1 MLVEVQKQVVWA
13 TWLRQF
19 DLVQLNCY
27 LGAKVDTKVTKA
39 RTDDLDQLNWY
50 LRARRAVHLQL
61 LAIAGG
67 ALQRQEW
74 KLTMKWTW
82 QIMCSSSSEEILRK
96 ASGHSVDR
104 KGNLRNWKFSQR
116 RNSHGAPQ
124 NSSCQ
129 LLTDSWIVKLT
140 RYCHLE
146 LDRILEYYYLIP
158 PGNFIIP
165 PLDKF
170 HPKGQKIV
178 FGYWVWLKKGS

>member
-67 ALQRQEW
+67 ALQRQKW
-74 KLTMKWTW
+74 KLTTTWTW
-82 QIMCSSSSEEILRK
+82 KIMWSSSSEEIFKKSKRSFCRPKRK
-96 ASGHSVDR
+96 SQKLKVFPEEE
-104 KGNLRNWKFSQR
+104 FSW
-116 RNSHGAPQ
+116 S
-124 NSSCQ
+124 
-129 LLTDSWIVKLT
+129 TTKLFMPAAY
-140 RYCHLE
+140 RFLNCKAHKVLPF
-146 LDRILEYYYLIP
+146 RIR
-158 PGNFIIP
+158 
-165 PLDKF
+165 
-170 HPKGQKIV
+170 
-178 FGYWVWLKKGS
+178 

>member
-1 MLVEVQKQVVWA
+1 MLIVKVVWA

-82 QIMCSSSSEEILRK
+82 KIMWSSNSEEILRK

-170 HPKGQKIV
+170 HPKG
-178 FGYWVWLKKGS
+178 KK

>member
-1 MLVEVQKQVVWA
+1 MIKICVALRYCRWHQMVVWWEGIVSFSELTSLWMLIVKVVWA

-129 LLTDSWIVKLT
+129 LLADS
-140 RYCHLE
+140 
-146 LDRILEYYYLIP
+146 
-158 PGNFIIP
+158 
-165 PLDKF
+165 
-170 HPKGQKIV
+170 
-178 FGYWVWLKKGS
+178 